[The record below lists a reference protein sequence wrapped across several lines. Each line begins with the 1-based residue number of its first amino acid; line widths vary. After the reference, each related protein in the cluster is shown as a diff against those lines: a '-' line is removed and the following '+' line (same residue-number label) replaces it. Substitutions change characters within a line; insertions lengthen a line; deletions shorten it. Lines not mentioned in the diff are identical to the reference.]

1 MATMCVVARKATG
14 AHDDS
19 KVYIND
25 WEYIHPVKVGRAIQE
40 LTMLT
45 DVMKDS
51 HVYNAIDGVKK
62 VENQA
67 HTYMVTLNRNKY
79 NQWVDDTYLAN
90 PEYTFKELSKD
101 NKLEVQVELDEDE
114 KFVKAIK
121 TIEENAI
128 NKFDVTFEQINETI
142 VEEPKEFFAKDSV
155 AVTEDDIK
163 EFYEKGLAWWKSN
176 INKGAYQF

>member
-1 MATMCVVARKATG
+1 M
-14 AHDDS
+14 
-19 KVYIND
+19 
-25 WEYIHPVKVGRAIQE
+25 
-40 LTMLT
+40 
-45 DVMKDS
+45 
-51 HVYNAIDGVKK
+51 
-62 VENQA
+62 
-67 HTYMVTLNRNKY
+67 
-79 NQWVDDTYLAN
+79 
-90 PEYTFKELSKD
+90 YTFKELSKD